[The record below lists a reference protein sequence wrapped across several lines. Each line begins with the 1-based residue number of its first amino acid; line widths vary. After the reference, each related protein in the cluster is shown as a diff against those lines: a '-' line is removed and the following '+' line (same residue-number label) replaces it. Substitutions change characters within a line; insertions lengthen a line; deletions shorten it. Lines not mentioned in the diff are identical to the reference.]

1 VSGRAGKDWPPL
13 GRSRL
18 SSREGLHLVSW
29 RRERQA
35 GSLEALTPRKRGRKS
50 QRDPLAEENEKLRRQ
65 LGQLTEKLRKAEIII
80 GVQEKVAALQ
90 GVRSRIRRR
99 NCDGRGHRVGH
110 HRGGRQSFL

>member
-1 VSGRAGKDWPPL
+1 MSGRAGKDWPPL

-80 GVQEKVAALQ
+80 GVQEKVAALL